1 MILYWQENSRLDH
14 IDPADT
20 NLLEYTDVCQLCHA
34 SMAAGSTPMSKS
46 FQLSAR

>member
-20 NLLEYTDVCQLCHA
+20 NLLEYTDVCHA